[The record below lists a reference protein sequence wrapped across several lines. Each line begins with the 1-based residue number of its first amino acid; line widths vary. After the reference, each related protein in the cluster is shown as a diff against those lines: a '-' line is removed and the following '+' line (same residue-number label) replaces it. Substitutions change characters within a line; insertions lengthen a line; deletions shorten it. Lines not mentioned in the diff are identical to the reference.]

1 MASRG
6 VLVLGNYP
14 PPFGGVPRHIQLLAP
29 ALLDAGWRVH
39 VVTGDLVS
47 RQPRAG
53 LHVHGFSRWER
64 RRALGGDVRHVLA
77 RWQRLG
83 TVPWADTRTAYTY
96 LTLAALAR
104 RLAVSEDLSLI
115 VAYNLYTFGPIGALI
130 SAELRLPLVLNSFGE
145 FFKYPEFFS
154 RHEAVAQFVVRQATR
169 RLSMTAH
176 CATAYREL
184 TPGLD
189 YEVVPYGIDVENFAG
204 DANGGALRR
213 RLGIPAEAPVL
224 LYFGRMTR
232 ELGLEIFL
240 AAARRLLDRLPN
252 LHVLVAGKPEEL
264 LGLAREAEAEAS
276 GRLMVVPNVAP
287 EEASSFYAASSV
299 VAVPSLDARAC
310 GSLSAAEAA
319 AVGRPVVAARVGG
332 VPEFVQEGRTGL
344 LVPPGDPEALAATV
358 LRLCSDPAQAQR
370 LGSAGRLF
378 AETSLDYRQTN
389 ARMLEIFEQ
398 AWGAAT
404 TGSEAQ
410 S

>member
-64 RRALGGDVRHVLA
+64 RRALGRDVRHLWS
-77 RWQRLG
+77 RWRRLR
-83 TVPWADTRTAYTY
+83 TVPWADTRTAY

-104 RLAVSEDLSLI
+104 RLAVAEDLSLI

-145 FFKYPEFFS
+145 FFKYPDFFS
-154 RHEAVAQFVVRQATR
+154 RHEAFAQFVVRQATR

-184 TPGLD
+184 APGLE
-189 YEVVPYGIDVENFAG
+189 YEVVPYGIDVESFACEA
-204 DANGGALRR
+204 DGGALKR
-213 RLGIPAEAPVL
+213 RLGIPAEAHVL

-232 ELGLEIFL
+232 ELGLEVFL
-240 AAARRLLDRLPN
+240 EAARRLLDRLPN

-264 LGLAREAEAEAS
+264 LGLARQAEAEAS
-276 GRLMVVPNVAP
+276 GRLTVVPNVPP
-287 EEASSFYAASSV
+287 EEASSFYAAASV
-299 VAVPSLDARAC
+299 VSVPSLDARAC

-319 AVGRPVVAARVGG
+319 AVGRPVVAARGGG

-344 LVPPGDPEALAATV
+344 LVPAGDPEALAEAV
-358 LRLCSDPAQAQR
+358 FRLFSDPAEARR
-370 LGSAGRLF
+370 LGSAGRVF

-404 TGSEAQ
+404 TGSEAP